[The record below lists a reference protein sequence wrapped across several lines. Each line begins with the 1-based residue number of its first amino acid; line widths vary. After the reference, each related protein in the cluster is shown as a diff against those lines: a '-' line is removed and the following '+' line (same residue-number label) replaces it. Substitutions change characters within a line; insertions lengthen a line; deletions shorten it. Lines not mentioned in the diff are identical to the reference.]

1 LRKTIADQVS
11 DLFINSLNPI
21 NSMLAFAERGKK
33 QETHG
38 SCRSFES
45 QVSRFS
51 KLAELLCGM
60 TDDQE
65 GRRMVQISFHQLD
78 DLKTKLINAIEVL
91 AEIPESKAALEN
103 VNVFKKAWVDQVKTF
118 MDAVDDIISVQDFL
132 SVVENHILEDV
143 KTCCKAM
150 QAKDSRTV
158 GDNSRA
164 IYQRSGRL
172 CDVVAADMDRY
183 EPGLYTEKV
192 MEAVRVLRLEVMPVF
207 TKAVCQT
214 IKALRAGAE
223 MDENEFI
230 DACRLVY
237 DGVRDVRHAFLLRG
251 DLEEEEEEEEEVE
264 KGEKKEEKVEKKEV
278 TTIKEAVSKL
288 NNEEIKK
295 QLDPN
300 NPVYW
305 TAIWS
310 DPRVRTLLNSSSLG
324 GSTVEGFTEEKDKL
338 VKEVAKWEDSNN
350 DIIVLAKHMCS
361 IMTDMTDFIKGRG
374 RIKTTDD
381 VINSAQEI
389 SKAGTK
395 LDQLARRIAERCPE
409 SSAKSDLLAYLQRI
423 ILYCHQLSI
432 TSKVKADVHS
442 VSGELIVSGLD
453 SATSLIQAARNL
465 MEAVV
470 LTVKASYVASRM
482 FNNHKQA
489 KSPDPTCPP
498 SPVVVWK
505 MRTPEKQPLVRREP
519 PEEVRARV
527 RRGADPHQS
536 SPMKALNL
544 FQERRLSFSSCSSVS
559 SVDTI
564 GQS

>member
-1 LRKTIADQVS
+1 MS
-11 DLFINSLNPI
+11 
-21 NSMLAFAERGKK
+21 
-33 QETHG
+33 
-38 SCRSFES
+38 
-45 QVSRFS
+45 
-51 KLAELLCGM
+51 
-60 TDDQE
+60 
-65 GRRMVQISFHQLD
+65 
-78 DLKTKLINAIEVL
+78 
-91 AEIPESKAALEN
+91 
-103 VNVFKKAWVDQVKTF
+103 QVKTF

-143 KTCCKAM
+143 KVCCKAM

-183 EPGLYTEKV
+183 EPGLYTGKV
-192 MEAVRVLRLEVMPVF
+192 MEAVRVLRTEVMPVF

-223 MDENEFI
+223 IDENSFI

-251 DLEEEEEEEEEVE
+251 DLEEEEEEEEEA
-264 KGEKKEEKVEKKEV
+264 EKVDGKVDKKEV

-310 DPRVRTLLNSSSLG
+310 DPRVRTLLDSASLG

-395 LDQLARRIAERCPE
+395 LDQLARRIAER
-409 SSAKSDLLAYLQRI
+409 
-423 ILYCHQLSI
+423 
-432 TSKVKADVHS
+432 
-442 VSGELIVSGLD
+442 
-453 SATSLIQAARNL
+453 
-465 MEAVV
+465 
-470 LTVKASYVASRM
+470 
-482 FNNHKQA
+482 
-489 KSPDPTCPP
+489 
-498 SPVVVWK
+498 
-505 MRTPEKQPLVRREP
+505 
-519 PEEVRARV
+519 
-527 RRGADPHQS
+527 
-536 SPMKALNL
+536 
-544 FQERRLSFSSCSSVS
+544 
-559 SVDTI
+559 
-564 GQS
+564 

>member
-1 LRKTIADQVS
+1 ML
-11 DLFINSLNPI
+11 SLVI
-21 NSMLAFAERGKK
+21 LG
-33 QETHG
+33 
-38 SCRSFES
+38 
-45 QVSRFS
+45 
-51 KLAELLCGM
+51 
-60 TDDQE
+60 
-65 GRRMVQISFHQLD
+65 
-78 DLKTKLINAIEVL
+78 
-91 AEIPESKAALEN
+91 
-103 VNVFKKAWVDQVKTF
+103 
-118 MDAVDDIISVQDFL
+118 FL
-132 SVVENHILEDV
+132 SPWL
-143 KTCCKAM
+143 
-150 QAKDSRTV
+150 SFF
-158 GDNSRA
+158 
-164 IYQRSGRL
+164 
-172 CDVVAADMDRY
+172 DRY

-192 MEAVRVLRLEVMPVF
+192 MEAVRVLRAEVMPVF

-251 DLEEEEEEEEEVE
+251 DLEQEEEEEEEAE
-264 KGEKKEEKVEKKEV
+264 KAEEKVEKKEV

-310 DPRVRTLLNSSSLG
+310 DPTVRNLLNSASLG

-395 LDQLARRIAERCPE
+395 LDQLARRIADRYQV
-409 SSAKSDLLAYLQRI
+409 YLY
-423 ILYCHQLSI
+423 LYLY
-432 TSKVKADVHS
+432 
-442 VSGELIVSGLD
+442 L
-453 SATSLIQAARNL
+453 
-465 MEAVV
+465 
-470 LTVKASYVASRM
+470 Y
-482 FNNHKQA
+482 
-489 KSPDPTCPP
+489 
-498 SPVVVWK
+498 W
-505 MRTPEKQPLVRREP
+505 
-519 PEEVRARV
+519 
-527 RRGADPHQS
+527 
-536 SPMKALNL
+536 
-544 FQERRLSFSSCSSVS
+544 
-559 SVDTI
+559 
-564 GQS
+564 

>member
-1 LRKTIADQVS
+1 
-11 DLFINSLNPI
+11 
-21 NSMLAFAERGKK
+21 
-33 QETHG
+33 
-38 SCRSFES
+38 
-45 QVSRFS
+45 
-51 KLAELLCGM
+51 
-60 TDDQE
+60 
-65 GRRMVQISFHQLD
+65 MVQISFKQLD
-78 DLKTKLINAIEVL
+78 DLKTKLINAIQVL
-91 AEIPESKAALEN
+91 ADIPESKAALEN

-118 MDAVDDIISVQDFL
+118 MDAVDDVISVQDFL

-192 MEAVRVLRLEVMPVF
+192 MEAVRVLRAEVMPVF

-251 DLEEEEEEEEEVE
+251 DLEQDEEEEEEAE
-264 KGEKKEEKVEKKEV
+264 KAEEKVEKKEV

-310 DPRVRTLLNSSSLG
+310 DPTVRNLLNSASLG

-395 LDQLARRIAERCPE
+395 LDQLARRIADRCPE

-482 FNNHKQA
+482 FNNHKQQA

-527 RRGADPHQS
+527 RRGADNHQS
-536 SPMKALNL
+536 SPTKALSL